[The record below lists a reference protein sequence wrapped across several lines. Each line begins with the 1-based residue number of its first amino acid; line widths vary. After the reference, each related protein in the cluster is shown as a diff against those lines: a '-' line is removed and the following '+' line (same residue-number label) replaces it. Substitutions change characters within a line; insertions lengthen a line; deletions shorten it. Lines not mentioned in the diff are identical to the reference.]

1 MPEFAQA
8 FSRSRKLPGHFWTL
22 GDKAALPA
30 GTRREETLDLVGCD
44 SPLPAELMRD
54 KLTCGDPASHRLLAY
69 SKIRGYFLDRQKP
82 RWRPWTASV
91 DCSLISPPVL
101 LVAPTPPDAGTAT
114 SAIASRAACRASKR
128 ARATSPARAST
139 VTLLLRACLDTSGRP
154 PTANYDLCRSV
165 CRVLGGQGAHESSD
179 KTGDIS

>member
-30 GTRREETLDLVGCD
+30 GTCEEETLDLLGCN
-44 SPLPAELMRD
+44 SPLPAKVMRAEL
-54 KLTCGDPASHRLLAY
+54 LTVDPATHRLVADGA
-69 SKIRGYFLDRQKP
+69 ST
-82 RWRPWTASV
+82 RPLPGSTTTALRAP
-91 DCSLISPPVL
+91 DCLGGLLIDFSPYIAGCLNAV
-101 LVAPTPPDAGTAT
+101 DAGTAT

-128 ARATSPARAST
+128 ARATSPFRAST

-165 CRVLGGQGAHESSD
+165 SRVLGGQGAHES
-179 KTGDIS
+179 